1 MRRPRKT
8 TPPIPTISL
17 AERAAVDAAMRA
29 AVDAALRLDSAA
41 QTAVNSVWRDA
52 WKEGAPDNARM
63 DATAATINRI
73 REILQRALEE
83 IQTLCPPDR

>member
-17 AERAAVDAAMRA
+17 AERQTQAAMRA

-52 WKEGAPDNARM
+52 WKGGAPDNARM